1 MKKIFIAGH
10 NGMVG
15 SAIHK
20 KLSINSDNK
29 IFTQSRS
36 NLDLTIQSDVNNFF
50 SENNFDEV
58 YLAAAKVGGINANNT
73 YPADFIYEN
82 LLIQSNVINSSF
94 KNGVKKLLF
103 LGSSCIYPKFSNQP
117 INENELL
124 TGRLEETNEAY
135 AIAKIAGIK
144 MCESYNKQYDLDYRS
159 IMPTN
164 LYGPND
170 NFHYKNSHVI
180 PALIR
185 KFHDAKLNN
194 LKNVS
199 IWGTGKVY
207 REFLHVSDMA
217 DACIFLMNCDYDKYS
232 KNITHNNSHF
242 NAGSNEEI
250 SIHDLAILIAEI
262 IEYDGEIIFDSSM
275 PDGTPRKLLN
285 SKKLNDLGWESQIS
299 LRNGLEDTYIW
310 FKENIDL
317 IKCH

>member
-185 KFHDAKLNN
+185 KFHEAKNNKNDVVLWGSGKPLREFMHCDDLADALVFL
-194 LKNVS
+194 LKNYSAYEHINVGSGQEVS
-199 IWGTGKVY
+199 IK
-207 REFLHVSDMA
+207 
-217 DACIFLMNCDYDKYS
+217 
-232 KNITHNNSHF
+232 
-242 NAGSNEEI
+242 
-250 SIHDLAILIAEI
+250 DLAEI
-262 IEYDGEIIFDSSM
+262 ISKVVDSPSEIIWDKDK
-275 PDGTPRKLLN
+275 PDGTPRKLMD
-285 SKKLNDLGWESQIS
+285 SGKLHSLGWNNCRS
-299 LRNGLEDTYIW
+299 LSDGIRQTYNSWLLE
-310 FKENIDL
+310 
-317 IKCH
+317 

>member
-1 MKKIFIAGH
+1 M
-10 NGMVG
+10 
-15 SAIHK
+15 
-20 KLSINSDNK
+20 
-29 IFTQSRS
+29 
-36 NLDLTIQSDVNNFF
+36 
-50 SENNFDEV
+50 
-58 YLAAAKVGGINANNT
+58 Y
-73 YPADFIYEN
+73 
-82 LLIQSNVINSSF
+82 
-94 KNGVKKLLF
+94 
-103 LGSSCIYPKFSNQP
+103 IYPKFSNQP

-207 REFLHVSDMA
+207 REFF
-217 DACIFLMNCDYDKYS
+217 ACK
-232 KNITHNNSHF
+232 
-242 NAGSNEEI
+242 
-250 SIHDLAILIAEI
+250 
-262 IEYDGEIIFDSSM
+262 
-275 PDGTPRKLLN
+275 
-285 SKKLNDLGWESQIS
+285 
-299 LRNGLEDTYIW
+299 
-310 FKENIDL
+310 
-317 IKCH
+317 